1 VTTTVELI
9 AEQVRRRPER
19 TAVICGDARLS
30 FRALWAGAQAVA
42 GELAARGGTPGSTVA
57 VLGPGNEHFMTAVLG
72 VWLAGMSWTPLD
84 PAWPAQRLRHVLADT
99 GAPAV
104 LDTGSPAGGPQPDS
118 IPNVPG
124 IPGIPVIPVA
134 DIIDTADTADTADT
148 VPVVDGAARTGTGGT
163 GGTGGPAGGH
173 RPGEDDLAYVIYT
186 SGSTGAPKGVCVDH
200 GPLAAHLTGAVQAYG
215 LADDD
220 IVLSFSA
227 PAFDATV
234 MEMWAG
240 PVAGGTAVLRGRAL
254 WTGPQLFERVR
265 AHGVTYVG
273 CTTAYF
279 ETFFGEELSTAQQQA
294 LGSLRGIFFGGEAPS
309 AAVVRR
315 WASGPLGHIP
325 LCNGYGPTE
334 AVIAA
339 TRYWIRQGWNGGDQ
353 VPIGTCAP
361 GHEAVVLD
369 EDGREAATGELYLG
383 GVCVAR
389 GYLNRPD
396 LTARRFVTLPGRAGV
411 FYRTGDLV
419 ARRDGQLYFVGRVDR
434 QVKIRGFRIEPEEI
448 EVVLRGLEQVR
459 GAVVGVGRGP
469 AGRER
474 LVAHIVPDG
483 PVDAARFAASVRA
496 ALRARLPAYMVPE
509 AIEVRAELPLGA
521 TGKVDR
527 AKVLAGAEDA

>member
-1 VTTTVELI
+1 MTTTVELI
-9 AEQVRRRPER
+9 EEQVRRRPER

-30 FRALWAGAQAVA
+30 FRGLWAGAEAVA
-42 GELAARGGTPGSTVA
+42 RELAARGGAPGDTVA
-57 VLGPGNEHFMTAVLG
+57 VLGPGNERFMTAVLG

-104 LDTGSPAGGPQPDS
+104 LDTGSPAGGPE
-118 IPNVPG
+118 PG
-124 IPGIPVIPVA
+124 G
-134 DIIDTADTADTADT
+134 
-148 VPVVDGAARTGTGGT
+148 VPVLDVATLMETGGA
-163 GGTGGPAGGH
+163 AGGH
-173 RPGEDDLAYVIYT
+173 RPGGDDLAYVIYT
-186 SGSTGAPKGVCVDH
+186 SGSTGAPKGVCVAH
-200 GPLAAHLTGAVQAYG
+200 GPLAAHLTGAVEAYG

-220 IVLSFSA
+220 VLLSFSA

-240 PVAGGTAVLRGRAL
+240 LVAGGTVVLRGRAL

-279 ETFFGEELSTAQQQA
+279 ETFFGEELSASQQA
-294 LGSLRGIFFGGEAPS
+294 AIGGLRGIFFGGEAPS

-353 VPIGTCAP
+353 VPIGTCVP

-369 EDGREAATGELYLG
+369 EDGREAAAGATGELHLG

-396 LTARRFVTLPGRAGV
+396 LTAQRFVRLPGRTGV

-419 ARRDGQLYFVGRVDR
+419 TRRDGQLYFVGRVDR

-469 AGRER
+469 SGRER
-474 LVAHIVPDG
+474 LVAHVVPDG
-483 PVDAARFAASVRA
+483 PVDSAGFAASVRA
-496 ALRARLPAYMVPE
+496 ALRTRLPAYMVPE

-527 AKVLAGAEDA
+527 AKVLAGAEET

>member
-1 VTTTVELI
+1 MTTTVELI
-9 AEQVRRRPER
+9 EEQVRRGPEK
-19 TAVICGDARLS
+19 TAVICGAARLS
-30 FRALWAGAQAVA
+30 YHGLWTGAEAVA
-42 GELAARGGTPGSTVA
+42 RELTARGGTAGDTVA
-57 VLGPGNEHFMTAVLG
+57 VLAPGNERFMTAVLG

-84 PAWPAQRLRHVLADT
+84 PGWPAQRLRHVLADT

-104 LDTGSPAGGPQPDS
+104 LDTGAPGAGRELAG
-118 IPNVPG
+118 
-124 IPGIPVIPVA
+124 
-134 DIIDTADTADTADT
+134 
-148 VPVVDGAARTGTGGT
+148 VPVLNVGALLEAGEGALPAADGGALLAADGGR
-163 GGTGGPAGGH
+163 GSAGVH
-173 RPGEDDLAYVIYT
+173 RAADGDLAYVIYT
-186 SGSTGAPKGVCVDH
+186 SGSTGAPKGVCVEH
-200 GPLAAHLTGAVQAYG
+200 GPLAAHLAGAVEAYG
-215 LADDD
+215 LAGDD
-220 IVLSFSA
+220 VLLSFSA

-240 PVAGGTAVLRGRAL
+240 LVAGGTVVLRGPAL

-279 ETFFGEELSTAQQQA
+279 ETFFGAELSESQQVA
-294 LGSLRGIFFGGEAPS
+294 LGGLRGIFFGGEAPS

-315 WASGPLGHIP
+315 WAAGPLGRIP

-339 TRYWIRQGWNGGDQ
+339 TRYWVRQGWNGGDQ
-353 VPIGTCAP
+353 VPIGTCVP

-369 EDGREAATGELYLG
+369 GDGRETAEGATGELYLG

-396 LTARRFVTLPGRAGV
+396 LTAQRFVRLPGRAGV

-419 ARRDGQLYFVGRVDR
+419 TRRNGELYFVGRVDR

-448 EVVLRGLEQVR
+448 EVVLRALEQVR
-459 GAVVGVGRGP
+459 GAVVGIAPGP
-469 AGRER
+469 AGRDR
-474 LVAHIVPDG
+474 LVAYVVPDG
-483 PVDAARFAASVRA
+483 PVEPERFAASVRDG
-496 ALRARLPAYMVPE
+496 LRARLPAYMVPE
-509 AIEVRAELPLGA
+509 AVEVRQDLPLGA

-527 AKVLAGAEDA
+527 AKVLAGAAKP